1 MAMPKVLGRRAA
13 NDAMKSWTAWRT
25 LGRACPQVRK
35 NVWVW
40 FKDSWDEAML
50 SEHGAEWGCV
60 FAEYIQGVLE
70 RLDKG
75 TTDAFSRFVHDESK
89 RVLGMTPALRV
100 P

>member
-1 MAMPKVLGRRAA
+1 
-13 NDAMKSWTAWRT
+13 
-25 LGRACPQVRK
+25 
-35 NVWVW
+35 
-40 FKDSWDEAML
+40 ML